1 MSPGIAVNSY
11 IVLGTFGFFFWKDN
25 CHISIDVIYFNM
37 GDFVKIIGKMI
48 VK

>member
-1 MSPGIAVNSY
+1 MAPGIAVNSY
-11 IVLGTFGFFFWKDN
+11 IVLGTFGFFVLKDN
-25 CHISIDVIYFNM
+25 CHINIDVIYFYL

>member
-1 MSPGIAVNSY
+1 
-11 IVLGTFGFFFWKDN
+11 VLGTFRFFVWKDN
-25 CHISIDVIYFNM
+25 CHISIDVIYLDL